1 MLSVR
6 AYDSRDLMI
15 DADVVDGRDVETA
28 LTRMFGNER
37 VRYMH
42 VHYAAPGCYACRVD
56 RAALSCR
63 APSPTVVSHSIPPNS
78 ASSVFQ
84 WRSAAAAS

>member
-1 MLSVR
+1 M
-6 AYDSRDLMI
+6 
-15 DADVVDGRDVETA
+15 DGRDVETA